1 MKGTHYTFFIADSA
15 SGGMRRVRVPFYVL
29 YALAMFALV
38 GGITVAA
45 ATGSYTRMLWKV
57 TNYNSLRAQQDSLT
71 AQYHELQTQVKDTN
85 QRLTSLQSLASEVAM
100 AYGIN
105 RFHTTPFALTDVP
118 QEASAQYELSVDEFS
133 YLEKNATAVALIERW
148 TAAAPLAADEHPR
161 HRALDVARG
170 RRDHRTLWRAA

>member
-57 TNYNSLRAQQDSLT
+57 TNYNSLRAQQDSLHGPIPRV
-71 AQYHELQTQVKDTN
+71 ADAGERH
-85 QRLTSLQSLASEVAM
+85 QSAV
-100 AYGIN
+100 
-105 RFHTTPFALTDVP
+105 DVSP
-118 QEASAQYELSVDEFS
+118 
-133 YLEKNATAVALIERW
+133 I
-148 TAAAPLAADEHPR
+148 
-161 HRALDVARG
+161 AR
-170 RRDHRTLWRAA
+170 